1 MRTRTLTGVATAA
14 LGAVVVAGAGPALAQ
29 TVITQGSALSA
40 PAGACSLTIVDDA
53 TAYTAAHC
61 GAGQWEV
68 GSPVLDA
75 EGVQIGTVSGLP
87 GTSGVDVVR
96 VALAEDVEVVG
107 EWSTRPAASVE
118 VGETV
123 FTHGSSVPLGAP
135 NSLSHT
141 QTFDAATVCDDAYS
155 DQMALDVASTYPGD
169 SGGAVYDAQQRVV
182 GVISGVAPVTFDE
195 EGNVVGCDAQS
206 LSSIM
211 VPVESLDA
219 VGQETAAPAAVEP
232 AAAEAPATE
241 VTETPA
247 IADVAGPVADEDLP
261 TGGEPAVDESELT
274 EFTPAE
280 EEAIRAELIERAE
293 AEAAAEAPAEQ
304 PAAEAPVAEA
314 VAAGTEDVVAAPA
327 EGVAYGTQ
335 VMAETSQGGFASV
348 TVTAYDADGTVL
360 GVDGLDLTGEYRAW
374 MPVPAEVPAGGSV
387 VVTVVDA
394 AGDATDTQVTLGGQL
409 IG

>member
-29 TVITQGSALSA
+29 TTLTQGSAITA
-40 PAGACSLTIVDDA
+40 PAGACSLTIVDEA

-61 GAGQWEV
+61 GAGQWQI
-68 GSPVLDA
+68 GSTVRDVDGTA
-75 EGVQIGTVSGLP
+75 IGTVSALP
-87 GTSGVDVVR
+87 GDSGVDAVR
-96 VALAEDVEVVG
+96 VALADDVDVVG
-107 EWSTRPAASVE
+107 DWSTRPASSIG

-123 FTHGSSVPLGAP
+123 YTHGSSVPLGAP
-135 NSLSHT
+135 NTVSHT
-141 QTFDAATVCDDAYS
+141 QTFEAATVCDDAYA
-155 DQMALDVASTYPGD
+155 DQVALDTASTYAGD

-182 GVISGVAPVTFDE
+182 GVISGIAPVTFDA
-195 EGNVVGCDAQS
+195 EGNVVGCDAQAM
-206 LSSIM
+206 SSIM

-219 VGQETAAPAAVEP
+219 LDASAAPAPETAA
-232 AAAEAPATE
+232 AAETA
-241 VTETPA
+241 PA

-280 EEAIRAELIERAE
+280 EEAIAAELKAR
-293 AEAAAEAPAEQ
+293 AEAAAEEEAAEAA

-314 VAAGTEDVVAAPA
+314 AAPGVTDVVAAPA

-335 VMAETSQGGFASV
+335 VVAQTDQGGFASV

-360 GVDGLDLTGEYRAW
+360 GQDGLDLTGEYRAW
-374 MPVPAEVPAGGSV
+374 LPVPAEVPAGGSV

-394 AGDATDTQVTLGGQL
+394 AGAATDATVTLGGQL
-409 IG
+409 VG

>member
-29 TVITQGSALSA
+29 TTLTQGSAITA

-61 GAGQWEV
+61 GAGQWQI
-68 GSPVLDA
+68 GSTVRDVDGTA
-75 EGVQIGTVSGLP
+75 IGTVSALP
-87 GTSGVDVVR
+87 GDSGVDAVR
-96 VALAEDVEVVG
+96 VALADDVDVVG
-107 EWSTRPAASVE
+107 DWSTRPASSIG

-123 FTHGSSVPLGAP
+123 YTHGSSVPLGAP
-135 NSLSHT
+135 NTVSHT
-141 QTFDAATVCDDAYS
+141 QTFEAATVCDDAYA
-155 DQMALDVASTYPGD
+155 DQVALDTASTYAGD

-182 GVISGVAPVTFDE
+182 GVISGIAPVTFDA
-195 EGNVVGCDAQS
+195 EGNVVGCDAQAM
-206 LSSIM
+206 SSIM

-219 VGQETAAPAAVEP
+219 LDASAAPAAETA
-232 AAAEAPATE
+232 AAAETA
-241 VTETPA
+241 PA

-280 EEAIRAELIERAE
+280 EEAIAAELKAR
-293 AEAAAEAPAEQ
+293 AEAAAEEEAAEAA

-314 VAAGTEDVVAAPA
+314 AAPGVTDVVAAPA

-335 VMAETSQGGFASV
+335 VVAQTDQGGFASV

-360 GVDGLDLTGEYRAW
+360 GQDGLDLTGEYRAW
-374 MPVPAEVPAGGSV
+374 LPVPAEVPAGGSV

-394 AGDATDTQVTLGGQL
+394 AGAATDATVTLGGQL
-409 IG
+409 VG

>member
-29 TVITQGSALSA
+29 TTLTQGSAITA
-40 PAGACSLTIVDDA
+40 PAGACSLTIVDEA

-61 GAGQWEV
+61 GAGEWQI
-68 GSPVLDA
+68 GSTVRDVDGA
-75 EGVQIGTVSGLP
+75 AIGTVSALP
-87 GTSGVDVVR
+87 GDSGVDAVR
-96 VALAEDVEVVG
+96 VALADDVDVVG
-107 EWSTRPAASVE
+107 DWSTRPASSVG

-123 FTHGSSVPLGAP
+123 YTHGSSVPLGAP
-135 NSLSHT
+135 NTVSHT
-141 QTFDAATVCDDAYS
+141 QTFEAATVCDDAYA
-155 DQMALDVASTYPGD
+155 DQVALDTASTHAGD

-182 GVISGVAPVTFDE
+182 GVISGIAPVTFDA
-195 EGNVVGCDAQS
+195 EGNVVGCDAQAM
-206 LSSIM
+206 SSIM

-219 VGQETAAPAAVEP
+219 LDSSAAPAAETT
-232 AAAEAPATE
+232 AAAETA
-241 VTETPA
+241 PA

-280 EEAIRAELIERAE
+280 EEAIAADLKAR
-293 AEAAAEAPAEQ
+293 AEAAAEEEAAEAA
-304 PAAEAPVAEA
+304 PAAEAPAAEA
-314 VAAGTEDVVAAPA
+314 AAPGVTDVVAAPA

-335 VMAETSQGGFASV
+335 VVAQTDQGGFASV

-360 GVDGLDLTGEYRAW
+360 GQDGLDLTGEYRAW
-374 MPVPAEVPAGGSV
+374 LPVPAEVPAGGSV

-394 AGDATDTQVTLGGQL
+394 AGAATDATVTLGGQL
-409 IG
+409 VG

>member
-29 TVITQGSALSA
+29 TTLTQGSAITA
-40 PAGACSLTIVDDA
+40 PAGACSLTIVDEA

-61 GAGQWEV
+61 GAGQWQI
-68 GSPVLDA
+68 GSTVRDVDGA
-75 EGVQIGTVSGLP
+75 AIGTVSALP
-87 GTSGVDVVR
+87 GDSGVDAVR
-96 VALAEDVEVVG
+96 VALADDVDVVG
-107 EWSTRPAASVE
+107 DWSTRPASSVG

-123 FTHGSSVPLGAP
+123 YTHGSSVPLGAP
-135 NSLSHT
+135 NTVSHT
-141 QTFDAATVCDDAYS
+141 QTFEAATVCDDAYA
-155 DQMALDVASTYPGD
+155 DQVALDTASTHAGD

-182 GVISGVAPVTFDE
+182 GVISGIAPVTFDA
-195 EGNVVGCDAQS
+195 EGNVVGCDAQAM
-206 LSSIM
+206 SSIM

-219 VGQETAAPAAVEP
+219 LDASAAPAAET
-232 AAAEAPATE
+232 AAD
-241 VTETPA
+241 TETAPA

-280 EEAIRAELIERAE
+280 EEAIAAELKAR
-293 AEAAAEAPAEQ
+293 AEAAAEEEAAEAAPAAAA
-304 PAAEAPVAEA
+304 PAAEAAPGV
-314 VAAGTEDVVAAPA
+314 TDVVAAPA

-335 VMAETSQGGFASV
+335 VVAQTDQGGFASV

-360 GVDGLDLTGEYRAW
+360 GQDGLDLTGEYRAW
-374 MPVPAEVPAGGSV
+374 LPVPAEVPAGGSV

-394 AGDATDTQVTLGGQL
+394 AGAATDATVTLGGQL
-409 IG
+409 VG

>member
-29 TVITQGSALSA
+29 TTLTQGSAITA
-40 PAGACSLTIVDDA
+40 PAGACSLTIVDEA

-61 GAGQWEV
+61 GAGQWQI
-68 GSPVLDA
+68 GSTVRDVDGA
-75 EGVQIGTVSGLP
+75 TIGTVSALP
-87 GTSGVDVVR
+87 GDSGVDAVR
-96 VALAEDVEVVG
+96 VALADDVDVVG
-107 EWSTRPAASVE
+107 DWSTRPASSVG

-123 FTHGSSVPLGAP
+123 YTHGSSVPLGAP
-135 NSLSHT
+135 NTVSHT
-141 QTFDAATVCDDAYS
+141 QTFEAATVCDDAYA
-155 DQMALDVASTYPGD
+155 DQVALDTASTYAGD

-182 GVISGVAPVTFDE
+182 GVISGIAPVTFDA
-195 EGNVVGCDAQS
+195 EGNVVGCDAQAM
-206 LSSIM
+206 SSIM

-219 VGQETAAPAAVEP
+219 LDASAAPAAET
-232 AAAEAPATE
+232 APA
-241 VTETPA
+241 VAETAPA

-280 EEAIRAELIERAE
+280 EEAIAAELKAR
-293 AEAAAEAPAEQ
+293 AEAAAEEEAAEAA
-304 PAAEAPVAEA
+304 PAAEAPAAEA
-314 VAAGTEDVVAAPA
+314 AAPGVTDVVAAPA

-335 VMAETSQGGFASV
+335 VVAQTDQGGFASV

-360 GVDGLDLTGEYRAW
+360 GQDGLDLTGEYRAW
-374 MPVPAEVPAGGSV
+374 LPVPAEVPAGGSV

-394 AGDATDTQVTLGGQL
+394 AGAATDATVTLDGQL
-409 IG
+409 VG

>member
-29 TVITQGSALSA
+29 TTLTQGSAITA
-40 PAGACSLTIVDDA
+40 PAGACSLTIVDEA

-61 GAGQWEV
+61 GAGQWQI
-68 GSPVLDA
+68 GSTVRDVDGA
-75 EGVQIGTVSGLP
+75 AIGTVSALP
-87 GTSGVDVVR
+87 GDSGVDAVR
-96 VALAEDVEVVG
+96 VALADDVDVVG
-107 EWSTRPAASVE
+107 DWSTRPASSIG

-123 FTHGSSVPLGAP
+123 YTHGSSVPLGAP
-135 NSLSHT
+135 NTVSHT
-141 QTFDAATVCDDAYS
+141 QTFEAATVCDDAYA
-155 DQMALDVASTYPGD
+155 DQVALDTASTHAGD

-182 GVISGVAPVTFDE
+182 GVISGIAPVTFDA
-195 EGNVVGCDAQS
+195 EGNVVGCDAQAM
-206 LSSIM
+206 SSIM

-219 VGQETAAPAAVEP
+219 LDASAETAA
-232 AAAEAPATE
+232 AAETA
-241 VTETPA
+241 PA

-280 EEAIRAELIERAE
+280 EEAIAAELKAR
-293 AEAAAEAPAEQ
+293 AEAAAEAEAAEAA
-304 PAAEAPVAEA
+304 PAAEAPAAEA
-314 VAAGTEDVVAAPA
+314 AAPGVTDVVAAPA

-335 VMAETSQGGFASV
+335 VVAQTDQGGFASV

-360 GVDGLDLTGEYRAW
+360 GQDGLDLTGEYRAW
-374 MPVPAEVPAGGSV
+374 LPVPAEVPAGGSV

-394 AGDATDTQVTLGGQL
+394 AGAATDATVTLGGQL
-409 IG
+409 VG

>member
-29 TVITQGSALSA
+29 TTLTQGSAITA

-61 GAGQWEV
+61 GAGQWQI
-68 GSPVLDA
+68 GSTVRDGDGTA
-75 EGVQIGTVSGLP
+75 IGTVSALP
-87 GTSGVDVVR
+87 GDSGVDAVR
-96 VALAEDVEVVG
+96 VALADDVDVVG
-107 EWSTRPAASVE
+107 DWSTRPASSIG

-123 FTHGSSVPLGAP
+123 YTHGSSVPLGAP
-135 NSLSHT
+135 NTVSHT
-141 QTFDAATVCDDAYS
+141 QTFEAATVCDDAYA
-155 DQMALDVASTYPGD
+155 DQVALDTASTYAGD

-182 GVISGVAPVTFDE
+182 GVISGIAPVTFDA
-195 EGNVVGCDAQS
+195 EGNVVGCDAQAM
-206 LSSIM
+206 SSIM

-219 VGQETAAPAAVEP
+219 LDASAAPAAETA
-232 AAAEAPATE
+232 AAAETA
-241 VTETPA
+241 PA

-280 EEAIRAELIERAE
+280 EEAIAAELKAR
-293 AEAAAEAPAEQ
+293 AEAAAEEEAAEAA

-314 VAAGTEDVVAAPA
+314 AAPGVTDVVAAPA

-335 VMAETSQGGFASV
+335 VVAQTDQGGFASV

-360 GVDGLDLTGEYRAW
+360 GQDGLDLTGEYRAW
-374 MPVPAEVPAGGSV
+374 LPVPAEVPAGGSV

-394 AGDATDTQVTLGGQL
+394 AGAATDATVTLGGQL
-409 IG
+409 VG

>member
-29 TVITQGSALSA
+29 TTLTQGSAITA

-61 GAGQWEV
+61 GAGQWQI
-68 GSPVLDA
+68 GSTVRDVDGTA
-75 EGVQIGTVSGLP
+75 IGTVSALP
-87 GTSGVDVVR
+87 GDSGVDAVR
-96 VALAEDVEVVG
+96 VALADDVDVVG
-107 EWSTRPAASVE
+107 DWSTRPASSIG

-123 FTHGSSVPLGAP
+123 YTHGSSVPLGAP
-135 NSLSHT
+135 NTVSHT
-141 QTFDAATVCDDAYS
+141 QTFEAATVCDDAYA
-155 DQMALDVASTYPGD
+155 DQVALDTASTYAGD

-182 GVISGVAPVTFDE
+182 GVISGIAPVTFDA
-195 EGNVVGCDAQS
+195 EGNVVGCDAQAM
-206 LSSIM
+206 SSIM

-219 VGQETAAPAAVEP
+219 LDASAAPAA
-232 AAAEAPATE
+232 
-241 VTETPA
+241 ETAPA

-280 EEAIRAELIERAE
+280 EEAIAAELKAR
-293 AEAAAEAPAEQ
+293 AEAAAEEEAAEAA
-304 PAAEAPVAEA
+304 PAAEAPAAEA
-314 VAAGTEDVVAAPA
+314 AAPGVTDVVAAPA
-327 EGVAYGTQ
+327 EGVAYGTRVVAQ
-335 VMAETSQGGFASV
+335 TDQGGFASV

-360 GVDGLDLTGEYRAW
+360 GQDGLDLTGEYRAW
-374 MPVPAEVPAGGSV
+374 LPVPAEVPAGGSV

-394 AGDATDTQVTLGGQL
+394 AGAATDATVTLDGQL
-409 IG
+409 VG

>member
-29 TVITQGSALSA
+29 TTLTQGSAITA

-61 GAGQWEV
+61 GAGQWQI
-68 GSPVLDA
+68 GSTVRDVDGA
-75 EGVQIGTVSGLP
+75 AIGTVSALP
-87 GTSGVDVVR
+87 GDSGVDAVR
-96 VALAEDVEVVG
+96 VALADDVDVVG
-107 EWSTRPAASVE
+107 DWSTRPASSVG

-123 FTHGSSVPLGAP
+123 YTHGSSVPLGAP
-135 NSLSHT
+135 NTVSHT
-141 QTFDAATVCDDAYS
+141 QTFEAATVCDDAYA
-155 DQMALDVASTYPGD
+155 DQVALDTASTHAGD

-182 GVISGVAPVTFDE
+182 GVISGIAPVTFDA
-195 EGNVVGCDAQS
+195 EGNVVGCDAQAM
-206 LSSIM
+206 SSIM

-219 VGQETAAPAAVEP
+219 LDASAAPAAET
-232 AAAEAPATE
+232 AAD
-241 VTETPA
+241 TETAPA

-280 EEAIRAELIERAE
+280 EEAIAAELKAR
-293 AEAAAEAPAEQ
+293 AEAAAEEEAAEAA
-304 PAAEAPVAEA
+304 PAAEAPAAEA
-314 VAAGTEDVVAAPA
+314 AAPGVTDVVAAPA
-327 EGVAYGTQ
+327 EGVAYGTRVVAQ
-335 VMAETSQGGFASV
+335 TDQGGFASV

-360 GVDGLDLTGEYRAW
+360 GQDGLDLTGEYRAW
-374 MPVPAEVPAGGSV
+374 LPVPAEVPAGGSV

-394 AGDATDTQVTLGGQL
+394 AGAATDATVTLDGQL
-409 IG
+409 VG

>member
-29 TVITQGSALSA
+29 TTLTQGSAITA

-61 GAGQWEV
+61 GAGQWQI
-68 GSPVLDA
+68 GSTVRDA
-75 EGVQIGTVSGLP
+75 DGTAIGTVSALP
-87 GTSGVDVVR
+87 GDSGVDAVR
-96 VALAEDVEVVG
+96 VAPADDVDVVG
-107 EWSTRPAASVE
+107 DWSTRPASSVG

-123 FTHGSSVPLGAP
+123 YTHGSSVPLGAP
-135 NSLSHT
+135 NTVSHT
-141 QTFDAATVCDDAYS
+141 QTFEAATVCDDAYA
-155 DQMALDVASTYPGD
+155 DQVALDTASTYAGD

-182 GVISGVAPVTFDE
+182 GVISGIAPVTFDA
-195 EGNVVGCDAQS
+195 EGNVVGCDAQAM
-206 LSSIM
+206 SSIM

-219 VGQETAAPAAVEP
+219 LDASAAPAAETA
-232 AAAEAPATE
+232 AAAETA
-241 VTETPA
+241 PA

-280 EEAIRAELIERAE
+280 EEAIAAELKAR
-293 AEAAAEAPAEQ
+293 AEAAAEEEAAESAPAAET
-304 PAAEAPVAEA
+304 PAAEA
-314 VAAGTEDVVAAPA
+314 AAPGVTDVVAAPA

-335 VMAETSQGGFASV
+335 VVAQTEQGGFASV

-360 GVDGLDLTGEYRAW
+360 GQDGLDLTGEYRAW
-374 MPVPAEVPAGGSV
+374 LPVPAEVPAGGSV

-394 AGDATDTQVTLGGQL
+394 AGAATDATVTLGGQL
-409 IG
+409 VG

>member
-29 TVITQGSALSA
+29 TTLTQGSAITA

-61 GAGQWEV
+61 GAGQWQI
-68 GSPVLDA
+68 GSTVRDA
-75 EGVQIGTVSGLP
+75 DGTAIGTVSALP
-87 GTSGVDVVR
+87 GDSGVDAVR
-96 VALAEDVEVVG
+96 VALADDVDVVG
-107 EWSTRPAASVE
+107 DWSTRPASSVG

-123 FTHGSSVPLGAP
+123 YTHGSSVPLGAP
-135 NSLSHT
+135 NTVSHT
-141 QTFDAATVCDDAYS
+141 QTFEAATVCDDAYA
-155 DQMALDVASTYPGD
+155 DQVALDTASTHAGD

-182 GVISGVAPVTFDE
+182 GVISGIAPVTFDA
-195 EGNVVGCDAQS
+195 EGNVVGCDAQAM
-206 LSSIM
+206 SSIM

-219 VGQETAAPAAVEP
+219 LDASAAPAAETA
-232 AAAEAPATE
+232 AAAETA
-241 VTETPA
+241 PA

-280 EEAIRAELIERAE
+280 EEAIAAELKAR
-293 AEAAAEAPAEQ
+293 AEAAAEAEAAEAA
-304 PAAEAPVAEA
+304 PAAEAPAAEA
-314 VAAGTEDVVAAPA
+314 AAPGVTDVVAAPA

-335 VMAETSQGGFASV
+335 VVAQTDQGGFASV

-360 GVDGLDLTGEYRAW
+360 GQDGLDLTGEYRAW
-374 MPVPAEVPAGGSV
+374 LPVPAEVPAGGSV

-394 AGDATDTQVTLGGQL
+394 AGAATDATVTLGGQL
-409 IG
+409 VG

>member
-29 TVITQGSALSA
+29 TTLTQGSAITA

-61 GAGQWEV
+61 GAGQWQI
-68 GSPVLDA
+68 GSTVRDVDGTA
-75 EGVQIGTVSGLP
+75 IGTVSALP
-87 GTSGVDVVR
+87 GDSGVDAVR
-96 VALAEDVEVVG
+96 VALADDVDVVG
-107 EWSTRPAASVE
+107 DWSTRPASSIG

-123 FTHGSSVPLGAP
+123 YTHGSSVPLGAP
-135 NSLSHT
+135 NTVSHT
-141 QTFDAATVCDDAYS
+141 QTFEAATVCDDAYA
-155 DQMALDVASTYPGD
+155 DQVALDTASTYAGD

-182 GVISGVAPVTFDE
+182 GVISGIAPVTFDA
-195 EGNVVGCDAQS
+195 EGNVVGCDAQAM
-206 LSSIM
+206 SSIM

-219 VGQETAAPAAVEP
+219 LDASAAPAAET
-232 AAAEAPATE
+232 APA
-241 VTETPA
+241 VAETAPA

-280 EEAIRAELIERAE
+280 EEAIAAELKAR
-293 AEAAAEAPAEQ
+293 AEAAAEEEAAEAA

-314 VAAGTEDVVAAPA
+314 AAPGVTDVVAAPA

-335 VMAETSQGGFASV
+335 VVAQTDQGGFASV

-360 GVDGLDLTGEYRAW
+360 GQDGLDLTGEYRAW
-374 MPVPAEVPAGGSV
+374 LPVPAEVPAGGSV

-394 AGDATDTQVTLGGQL
+394 AGAATDATVTLGGQL
-409 IG
+409 VG

>member
-29 TVITQGSALSA
+29 TTLTQGSAITA
-40 PAGACSLTIVDDA
+40 PAGACSLTIVDEA

-61 GAGQWEV
+61 GAGQWQI
-68 GSPVLDA
+68 GSTVRDVDGA
-75 EGVQIGTVSGLP
+75 AIGTVSALP
-87 GTSGVDVVR
+87 GDSGVDAVR
-96 VALAEDVEVVG
+96 VALADDVDVVG
-107 EWSTRPAASVE
+107 DWSTRPASSVG

-123 FTHGSSVPLGAP
+123 YTHGSSVPLGAP
-135 NSLSHT
+135 NTVSHT
-141 QTFDAATVCDDAYS
+141 QTFEAATVCDDAYA
-155 DQMALDVASTYPGD
+155 DQVALDTASTHAGD

-182 GVISGVAPVTFDE
+182 GVISGIAPVTFDA
-195 EGNVVGCDAQS
+195 EGNVVGCDAQAM
-206 LSSIM
+206 SSIM

-219 VGQETAAPAAVEP
+219 LDASAGPAAETAA
-232 AAAEAPATE
+232 AAETA
-241 VTETPA
+241 PA

-280 EEAIRAELIERAE
+280 EEAIAAELKAR
-293 AEAAAEAPAEQ
+293 AEAAAEEEATEAV
-304 PAAEAPVAEA
+304 PAAEAPAAEA
-314 VAAGTEDVVAAPA
+314 AAPGVTDVVAAPA

-335 VMAETSQGGFASV
+335 VVAQTDQGGFASV

-360 GVDGLDLTGEYRAW
+360 GQDGLDLTGEYRAW
-374 MPVPAEVPAGGSV
+374 LPVPAEVPAGGSV

-394 AGDATDTQVTLGGQL
+394 AGAATDATVTLGGQL
-409 IG
+409 VG

>member
-29 TVITQGSALSA
+29 TTLTQGSAITA

-61 GAGQWEV
+61 GAGQWQI
-68 GSPVLDA
+68 GSTVRDVDGTA
-75 EGVQIGTVSGLP
+75 IGTVSALP
-87 GTSGVDVVR
+87 GDSGVDAVR
-96 VALAEDVEVVG
+96 VALADDVDVVG
-107 EWSTRPAASVE
+107 DWSTRPASSIG

-123 FTHGSSVPLGAP
+123 YTHGSSVPLGAP
-135 NSLSHT
+135 NTVSHT
-141 QTFDAATVCDDAYS
+141 QTFEAATVCDDAYA
-155 DQMALDVASTYPGD
+155 DQVALDTASTYAGD

-182 GVISGVAPVTFDE
+182 GVISGIAPVTFDA
-195 EGNVVGCDAQS
+195 EGNVVGCDAQAM
-206 LSSIM
+206 SSIM

-219 VGQETAAPAAVEP
+219 LDASAAPAAETA
-232 AAAEAPATE
+232 AAAETA
-241 VTETPA
+241 PA

-280 EEAIRAELIERAE
+280 EEAIAAELKAR
-293 AEAAAEAPAEQ
+293 AEAAAEEEAAEAA
-304 PAAEAPVAEA
+304 PAAEAPAAEA
-314 VAAGTEDVVAAPA
+314 AAPGVTDVVAAPA
-327 EGVAYGTQ
+327 EGVAYGTRVVAQ
-335 VMAETSQGGFASV
+335 TDQGGFASV

-360 GVDGLDLTGEYRAW
+360 GQDGLDLTGEYRAW
-374 MPVPAEVPAGGSV
+374 LPVPAEVPAGGSV

-394 AGDATDTQVTLGGQL
+394 AGAATDATVTLDGQL
-409 IG
+409 VG

>member
-29 TVITQGSALSA
+29 TTLTQGSAITA

-61 GAGQWEV
+61 GAGQWQI
-68 GSPVLDA
+68 GSTVRDVDGTA
-75 EGVQIGTVSGLP
+75 IGTVSALP
-87 GTSGVDVVR
+87 GDSGVDAVR
-96 VALAEDVEVVG
+96 VALADDVDVVG
-107 EWSTRPAASVE
+107 DWSTRPASSIG

-123 FTHGSSVPLGAP
+123 YTHGSSVPLGAP
-135 NSLSHT
+135 NTVSHT
-141 QTFDAATVCDDAYS
+141 QTFEAATVCDDAYA
-155 DQMALDVASTYPGD
+155 DQVALDTASTYAGD

-182 GVISGVAPVTFDE
+182 GVISGIAPVTFDA
-195 EGNVVGCDAQS
+195 EGNVVGCDAQAM
-206 LSSIM
+206 SSIM

-219 VGQETAAPAAVEP
+219 LDASAAPAAET
-232 AAAEAPATE
+232 AAD
-241 VTETPA
+241 TETAPA

-280 EEAIRAELIERAE
+280 EEAIAAELKAR
-293 AEAAAEAPAEQ
+293 AEAAAEEEAAEAA

-314 VAAGTEDVVAAPA
+314 AAPGVTDVVAAPA

-335 VMAETSQGGFASV
+335 VVAQTDQGGFASV

-360 GVDGLDLTGEYRAW
+360 GQDGLDLTGEYRAW
-374 MPVPAEVPAGGSV
+374 LPVPAEVPAGGSV

-394 AGDATDTQVTLGGQL
+394 AGAATDATVTLGGQL
-409 IG
+409 VG

>member
-29 TVITQGSALSA
+29 TTLTQGSAITA

-61 GAGQWEV
+61 GAGQWQI
-68 GSPVLDA
+68 GSTVRDVDGTA
-75 EGVQIGTVSGLP
+75 IGTVSALP
-87 GTSGVDVVR
+87 GDSGVDAVR
-96 VALAEDVEVVG
+96 VALADDVDVVG
-107 EWSTRPAASVE
+107 DWSTRPASSIG

-123 FTHGSSVPLGAP
+123 YTHGSSVPLGAP
-135 NSLSHT
+135 NTVSHT
-141 QTFDAATVCDDAYS
+141 QTFEAATVCDDAYA
-155 DQMALDVASTYPGD
+155 DQVALDTASTYAGD

-182 GVISGVAPVTFDE
+182 GVISGIAPVTFDA
-195 EGNVVGCDAQS
+195 EGNVVGCDAQAM
-206 LSSIM
+206 SSIM

-219 VGQETAAPAAVEP
+219 LDASAAPAAETA
-232 AAAEAPATE
+232 AAAETA
-241 VTETPA
+241 PA

-280 EEAIRAELIERAE
+280 EEAIAAELKAR
-293 AEAAAEAPAEQ
+293 AEAAAEEEAAEAAPAAET
-304 PAAEAPVAEA
+304 PAAEA
-314 VAAGTEDVVAAPA
+314 AAPGVTDVVAAPA

-335 VMAETSQGGFASV
+335 VVAQTEQGGFASV

-360 GVDGLDLTGEYRAW
+360 GQDGLDLTGEYRAW
-374 MPVPAEVPAGGSV
+374 LPVPAEVPAGGSV

-394 AGDATDTQVTLGGQL
+394 AGAATDATVTLGGQL
-409 IG
+409 VG

>member
-29 TVITQGSALSA
+29 TTLTQGSAITA

-61 GAGQWEV
+61 GAGQWQI
-68 GSPVLDA
+68 GSTVRDVDGTA
-75 EGVQIGTVSGLP
+75 IGTVSALP
-87 GTSGVDVVR
+87 GDSGVDAVR
-96 VALAEDVEVVG
+96 VALADDVDVVG
-107 EWSTRPAASVE
+107 DWSTRPASSIG

-123 FTHGSSVPLGAP
+123 YTHGSSVPLGAP
-135 NSLSHT
+135 NTVSHT
-141 QTFDAATVCDDAYS
+141 QTFEAATVCDDAYA
-155 DQMALDVASTYPGD
+155 DQVALDTASTYAGD

-182 GVISGVAPVTFDE
+182 GVISGIAPVTFDA
-195 EGNVVGCDAQS
+195 EGNVVGCDAQAM
-206 LSSIM
+206 SSIM

-219 VGQETAAPAAVEP
+219 LDASAAPAAETA
-232 AAAEAPATE
+232 AAAETAPTA
-241 VTETPA
+241 ETAPA

-280 EEAIRAELIERAE
+280 EEAIAAELKAR
-293 AEAAAEAPAEQ
+293 AEAAAEEEAAEAA

-314 VAAGTEDVVAAPA
+314 AAPGVTDVVAAPA

-335 VMAETSQGGFASV
+335 VVAQTDQGGFASV

-360 GVDGLDLTGEYRAW
+360 GQDGLDLTGEYRAW
-374 MPVPAEVPAGGSV
+374 LPVPAEVPAGGSV

-394 AGDATDTQVTLGGQL
+394 AGAATDATVTLGGQL
-409 IG
+409 VG